1 MPKCSYCNKDY
12 ESFLGMQVV
21 DAVTGNIR
29 YYCSSKCRKNSEMKR
44 KKKKW
49 AKFASETKTK

>member
-12 ESFLGMQVV
+12 DFPRGTTLVNSVSGK
-21 DAVTGNIR
+21 IS
-29 YYCSSKCRKNSEMKR
+29 YYCSSKCRKNSLMKR

-49 AKFASETKTK
+49 TEPIKR